1 MAVFTAAEALN
12 AALRIEQNGEAFYT
26 AAAGKAKDPQ
36 VKGLLQELAGWERQH
51 YKTFQELA
59 EQVGEPPA
67 LAAPEWEEYNQYLQA
82 TLDSAL
88 FSGPDKALALAEE
101 LENETQAMRMALG
114 FEKDS
119 LLFYYDLREI
129 VPQAQ
134 REVVSDIIREEKSHA
149 MRLASM
155 LRSGETGGQG

>member
-36 VKGLLQELAGWERQH
+36 VRALLEELAGWERRH
-51 YKTFQELA
+51 YETFQGLVER
-59 EQVGEPPA
+59 VGEPPI

-88 FSGPDKALALAEE
+88 FSGPDKAMALAEE
-101 LENETQAMRMALG
+101 LEDEKEAMRMALG

-155 LRSGETGGQG
+155 LRSGQTRG